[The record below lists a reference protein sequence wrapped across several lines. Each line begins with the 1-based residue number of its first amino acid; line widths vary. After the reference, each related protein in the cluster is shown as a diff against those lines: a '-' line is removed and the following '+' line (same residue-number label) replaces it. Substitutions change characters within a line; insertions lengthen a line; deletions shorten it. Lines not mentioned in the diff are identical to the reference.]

1 MVTHEKTKKNGSM
14 VNQIQEDVVE
24 RSRDIWFAGLGAFAT
39 IEEEGTKFFN
49 NLVEKGKERE
59 EKGKKRLEGI
69 SKDIEDKRDDLRKE
83 WNSRMEDTLKM
94 LEEKFEGVLDRMGI
108 PTRKEVQELINK
120 VDKLSDRVSTLSK
133 KMETT
138 EHKTKEA
145 PKTTK

>member
-1 MVTHEKTKKNGSM
+1 MVTQEKTKKNGSM

-39 IEEEGTKFFN
+39 IEEEGSKFFS

-59 EKGKKRLEGI
+59 EKGKKRIDNI
-69 SKDIEDKRDDLRKE
+69 SKDIEEKRDDFRKE
-83 WNSRMEDTLKM
+83 WNTRMEDTLRM

-133 KMETT
+133 KMETA
-138 EHKTKEA
+138 ERKPKET